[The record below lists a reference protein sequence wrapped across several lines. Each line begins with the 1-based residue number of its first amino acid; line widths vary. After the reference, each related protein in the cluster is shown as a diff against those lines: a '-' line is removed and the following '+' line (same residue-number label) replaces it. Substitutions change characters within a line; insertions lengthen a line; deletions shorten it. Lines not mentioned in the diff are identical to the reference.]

1 MPLKGPALLVSNH
14 VSFVD
19 AFMVGGALPRLVRF
33 MLHRDY
39 YDRKGMTWFFRLMH
53 SIPVSATNRREIVQ
67 ALKHARNELDKGQV
81 VCIFAEGSISR
92 TGRVMPF
99 KRGFEKIVEGTNIP
113 IIPVHLDQLWGSIFS
128 FKDGRFFWKWPKQLS
143 YPVTVSFGAPLS
155 ANTPVHAVRNAVLEL
170 ESEAFAHRPSAAD
183 LLHTRF
189 IRTAKRRWFS
199 FCMADTTGT
208 ELTYG
213 KTLVGSLL
221 LSNWVTQH
229 CGSDSMVGV
238 LLPASVGGSLANIA
252 IFLAGKVPVNLNF
265 TAGRDAMASSVQQCG
280 IKTIMTSR
288 VFLSKANLEPMDG
301 MVYLEELR
309 KDFTPMKKLAVALKS
324 AALPAS
330 WLERRYL
337 KSRKANDLA
346 TVIFSSGS
354 TGAPKG
360 VMLSHHNVVS
370 NIEGIRQV
378 FHLTPDDRIM
388 GVLPLFHS
396 FGFTGTL
403 WLPLLAGFGV
413 VYHPNPTD
421 AKTIGETV
429 QKYRATLLISTPT
442 FYAGYQRRC
451 SKEEFA
457 SLRYLIAGAEKL
469 REQIAKGYEEKF
481 GLTILEGYGCT
492 ELAPVVSVN
501 VPDVLEGKEK
511 QVGHK
516 PGSVGHPIPGVIVKV
531 VEPDSER
538 PMAPGEEGLL
548 LVKGPNLMLGYLG
561 QEQLTDQSLRH
572 GWYVTGDIAA
582 VDEDG
587 FIKITD
593 RISRFSKIG
602 GEMVPHMRIEEVI
615 NAALGSAASV
625 VTALPDEQRG
635 EKLVAFYA
643 QNGMPKE
650 ELWEKLNQSE
660 LPKLWIPK
668 RENLYMIDSL
678 PLLGSGKVDL
688 KTVKAMA
695 LERTRNSLS

>member
-1 MPLKGPALLVSNH
+1 
-14 VSFVD
+14 
-19 AFMVGGALPRLVRF
+19 
-33 MLHRDY
+33 
-39 YDRKGMTWFFRLMH
+39 
-53 SIPVSATNRREIVQ
+53 
-67 ALKHARNELDKGQV
+67 
-81 VCIFAEGSISR
+81 
-92 TGRVMPF
+92 
-99 KRGFEKIVEGTNIP
+99 
-113 IIPVHLDQLWGSIFS
+113 
-128 FKDGRFFWKWPKQLS
+128 
-143 YPVTVSFGAPLS
+143 
-155 ANTPVHAVRNAVLEL
+155 
-170 ESEAFAHRPSAAD
+170 
-183 LLHTRF
+183 
-189 IRTAKRRWFS
+189 
-199 FCMADTTGT
+199 
-208 ELTYG
+208 
-213 KTLVGSLL
+213 
-221 LSNWVTQH
+221 
-229 CGSDSMVGV
+229 
-238 LLPASVGGSLANIA
+238 
-252 IFLAGKVPVNLNF
+252 
-265 TAGRDAMASSVQQCG
+265 
-280 IKTIMTSR
+280 
-288 VFLSKANLEPMDG
+288 MDG

-309 KDFTPMKKLAVALKS
+309 KDFTPMKKLAAALKS
-324 AALPAS
+324 VALPAS

-337 KSRKANDLA
+337 KSRKAHDLA

-360 VMLSHHNVVS
+360 VMLSHYNVVS

-501 VPDVLEGKEK
+501 VPDVLDGKEK

-516 PGSVGHPIPGVIVKV
+516 PGSAGHPIPGVIVKV
-531 VEPDSER
+531 VDPDTER
-538 PMAPGEEGLL
+538 RMAPSEEGLL

-561 QEQLTDQSLRH
+561 QEQLSDQSLRD

-602 GEMVPHMRIEEVI
+602 GEMVPHMKIEEVI

-650 ELWEKLNQSE
+650 ELWEKLNHSE

-668 RENLYMIDSL
+668 RENIYMVDSL

-695 LERTRNSLS
+695 WEKNRNSLS